1 MSLSITLNQSI
12 ITLLTQHIGPVVI
25 AVSGWPDSMC
35 ITTLIRDFWFRQWRS
50 LADLHI
56 AHYHHGLRLQSD
68 DERDLVMQYCHG
80 MIAHVWCY
88 DGGSSTER
96 DLRVARHG
104 FFQSVMEEAWSSVLI
119 TGHNLTDRIE
129 TSLMNM
135 RRGCQVKGFL
145 NMRLIEEKNRLN
157 NSESSRGMKM
167 GWKMTILRPLL
178 IYSKKQIQDYCDE
191 YKIPYMIDESNAD
204 VTISYRNH
212 IRHEIVM
219 KLSDQELE
227 YRQWLYDRLE
237 ASQIKY
243 NDPVRDEQVQGRY
256 IWQIGGWSLEYLSWL
271 FDWSGCYDDMTQ
283 GRLLEWQQW
292 IARSFSGEKFVWWW
306 SWWITKKR
314 VYMVK
319 IS

>member
-1 MSLSITLNQSI
+1 MSLFIILDQSV
-12 ITLLTQHIGPVVI
+12 ITLLTQHIGSVVI
-25 AVSGWPDSMC
+25 AVSWWPDSMC
-35 ITTLIRDFWFRQWRS
+35 IVTLVRDFWVEQWRS
-50 LADLHI
+50 LTDLHV

-68 DERDLVMQYCHG
+68 DECDLVMQYCHD
-80 MIAHVWCY
+80 MIVHVWYY
-88 DGGSSTER
+88 DGGSVTER

-104 FFQSVMEEAWSSVLI
+104 FFQSVMEEVESNMLI
-119 TGHNLTDRIE
+119 TGHNFTDRIE

-135 RRGCQVKGFL
+135 KRGCQVKGFL
-145 NMRLIEEKNRLN
+145 NMRKVGQITNHK
-157 NSESSRGMKM
+157 SQI
-167 GWKMTILRPLL
+167 TAVVVRPLL
-178 IYSKKQIQDYCDE
+178 QYSKKQIQDYCDE

-204 VTISYRNH
+204 ITVSHRNH

-227 YRQWLYDRLE
+227 NWQWLYDRLE
-237 ASQIKY
+237 ASQIQY
-243 NDPVRDEQVQGRY
+243 TDPVRDEELQSRY
-256 IWQIGGWSLEYLSWL
+256 IWQIGRWSLGYLAWL

-306 SWWITKKR
+306 RWWIKKKR
-314 VYMVK
+314 VYIVK